1 MMSLHIF
8 WSEALVEAVLAFV
21 MLMLAG
27 LAFVGANITAITEH
41 CCINRSIEK
50 IICYFIIICG
60 ENV

>member
-1 MMSLHIF
+1 
-8 WSEALVEAVLAFV
+8 VLAFV